1 MRTRTRSNKTIRC
14 RNKNIPALWI
24 DLWIKKRKGK
34 SNTVGMKEAEYEKN
48 IKQDN
53 DKSWGKTLLGL
64 KTRFILC
71 TS

>member
-24 DLWIKKRKGK
+24 DLWIKKEKEK

-48 IKQDN
+48 I
-53 DKSWGKTLLGL
+53 
-64 KTRFILC
+64 
-71 TS
+71 